1 MKQDDKKYTLYL
13 VIQVEIHVVSHQ
25 VIELKPPVTELCSWT
40 SILVSGNIQN
50 EKLSLEEEL
59 I

>member
-1 MKQDDKKYTLYL
+1 MKKDDKNYTLYL
-13 VIQVEIHVVSHQ
+13 VIQVENRVVSHQ
-25 VIELKPPVTELCSWT
+25 IIELKPPVTELCSRT

-50 EKLSLEEEL
+50 ENLSLEEEL